1 MKSLLDIYGRN
12 GKDLWSL
19 KLKRRK
25 KFKWMR
31 VKGMW
36 IGSVWKGSAWLV
48 LVGAI
53 PVKLSALHP
62 IAPFLSNQPCKGRLA
77 TCVHLH
83 VNKLFLELMFDCVH
97 QKKKNQEGSK
107 TDPRIFFL
115 AGRRCW
121 RRIVRNYFIAKA
133 KDVARSRVADYNLLC
148 LFYRTQ
154 VSVSLGSGLWLWVPV
169 SVSILLQDLV
179 ETLLIRLW
187 LMMIPIQ

>member
-36 IGSVWKGSAWLV
+36 IRSVWQGSAWLV

-133 KDVARSRVADYNLLC
+133 KDVSRSRVADYTLLC

-154 VSVSLGSGLWLWVPV
+154 VSVSLGSGLWLLVPV

>member
-1 MKSLLDIYGRN
+1 
-12 GKDLWSL
+12 
-19 KLKRRK
+19 
-25 KFKWMR
+25 MR

-36 IGSVWKGSAWLV
+36 IRSVWQGSAWLV

-107 TDPRIFFL
+107 TDPRIFL
-115 AGRRCW
+115 ELGAG
-121 RRIVRNYFIAKA
+121 VGAE
-133 KDVARSRVADYNLLC
+133 L
-148 LFYRTQ
+148 
-154 VSVSLGSGLWLWVPV
+154 
-169 SVSILLQDLV
+169 
-179 ETLLIRLW
+179 
-187 LMMIPIQ
+187 